1 MPEWVNKLRGFRSAE
16 DGNRIR
22 TIGVM
27 WSSKERRRDSDGGKD
42 GGREFPEGYTSHLRI
57 ECPTPILSAALMW
70 K

>member
-1 MPEWVNKLRGFRSAE
+1 MPEWVNKLQGFRSPE

-27 WSSKERRRDSDGGKD
+27 WSSRERRRDSDGGKD
-42 GGREFPEGYTSHLRI
+42 GGREFPKGNTSHLRI
-57 ECPTPILSAALMW
+57 ECPTPTLSAALMW